1 MNQGLS
7 EKNLRIP
14 DHLQHDLIADF
25 KNIQSLDHIQTILD
39 SISNITAIVNK
50 QKKVVVFNEH
60 LVKITGLQSLDEIIG
75 LRPGDFFH
83 CIHVTNGSACTSTE
97 NCRFCGINQTIHES
111 QKQNKRISG
120 ESRITTR
127 VNGRLVSYDFRVTC
141 VPLLFNG
148 EHYTLLNLVDISSE
162 KRNEML
168 EKVFF
173 HDLMNRLGGFDGI
186 IKIIKSE
193 NKQPELDE
201 FIDLLNTI
209 GELTIEDIQ
218 SQRMLRAAEN
228 ADLILNIRDYT
239 SSEIIESVRKQI
251 SFHPSAQNKK
261 IVVCS
266 DCEEFIFKTDGALL
280 KRILLNMVKNAA
292 EATPE
297 GGSIELT
304 STETPE
310 MAVFSVRNAG
320 VVPEDIRL
328 QIFQRSFSTKG
339 PGRGLGTYSMKL
351 FGENYLRGKVY
362 FTSEAKEGTVFTI
375 ELPTKAT

>member
-1 MNQGLS
+1 MNQSLS
-7 EKNLRIP
+7 ENKLQIP
-14 DHLQHDLIADF
+14 DHLHPDLIADF
-25 KNIQSLDHIQTILD
+25 KNIESLDHIQTILN
-39 SISNITAIVNK
+39 SISNITAVVNK
-50 QKKVVVFNEH
+50 QKKVIVSNEH
-60 LVKITGLQSLDEIIG
+60 LVKTVGLQSLDEIIG
-75 LRPGDFFH
+75 HRPGEFFH
-83 CIHVTNGSACTSTE
+83 CIHVTNGGTCTATD

-120 ESRITTR
+120 ECRITTR
-127 VNGRLVSYDFRVTC
+127 ADGRLMSYDFRVTC

-148 EHYTLLNLVDISSE
+148 EHYTLLNLLDISSE

-173 HDLMNRLGGFDGI
+173 HDLLNRLGGFDGI

-218 SQRMLRAAEN
+218 TQRMLRAAEN
-228 ADLILNIRDYT
+228 ADLILNIRNYS

-251 SFHPSAQNKK
+251 SYHPSAQNKK

-266 DCEEFIFKTDGALL
+266 DCEEFIFKTDGTLL

-292 EATPE
+292 EATQE
-297 GGSIELT
+297 GESIELI
-304 STETPE
+304 STERPE
-310 MAVFSVRNAG
+310 TVVFSVRNAG
-320 VVPEDIRL
+320 VIPDDIRL

-362 FTSEAKEGTVFTI
+362 FTSEVREGTVFTV
-375 ELPTKAT
+375 ELPAQAT

>member
-1 MNQGLS
+1 MNQSLS

-14 DHLQHDLIADF
+14 DHLRPDLMADF
-25 KNIQSLDHIQTILD
+25 KNIESLDHIRTILN
-39 SISNITAIVNK
+39 SISNITAVVNK
-50 QKKVVVFNEH
+50 QKKVIVSNEH
-60 LVKITGLQSLDEIIG
+60 LVNTAGLQSLDEIIG
-75 LRPGDFFH
+75 HRPGEFFH
-83 CIHVTNGSACTSTE
+83 CIHVTNGGICTATD

-120 ESRITTR
+120 ECRITTR
-127 VNGRLVSYDFRVTC
+127 TDGRLMSYDFRVTC

-173 HDLMNRLGGFDGI
+173 HDLLNRLGGFDGI

-218 SQRMLRAAEN
+218 TQRILRAAEN
-228 ADLILNIRDYT
+228 ADLILNIRDFT
-239 SSEIIESVRKQI
+239 STEIIESVRKQI

-266 DCEEFIFKTDGALL
+266 ECEEFQLKTDGTLL

-297 GGSIELT
+297 GGSIELI
-304 STETPE
+304 STEKPE
-310 MAVFSVRNAG
+310 TAVFSVRNTG
-320 VVPEDIRL
+320 VVPDDIRL

-362 FTSEAKEGTVFTI
+362 FTSEAREGTVFTI
-375 ELPTKAT
+375 ELPTEAY

>member
-1 MNQGLS
+1 MNQSLS
-7 EKNLRIP
+7 EKNLQIP
-14 DHLQHDLIADF
+14 DHLRPDLVADF
-25 KNIQSLDHIQTILD
+25 SNIESLDHIQTILN
-39 SISNITAIVNK
+39 SISNITAVINK
-50 QKKVVVFNEH
+50 ENKVVVSNEH
-60 LVKITGLQSLDEIIG
+60 LLKTTGLQSIDEIVG
-75 LRPGDFFH
+75 HRPGEFFH
-83 CIHVTNGSACTSTE
+83 CIQVTNGGTCTSTDK
-97 NCRFCGINQTIHES
+97 CRFCGINQTIHES
-111 QKQNKRISG
+111 QKQNKRITG
-120 ESRITTR
+120 ECRITTR
-127 VNGRLVSYDFRVTC
+127 ADDRLISYDFRVTC

-148 EHYTLLNLVDISSE
+148 EYYTLLNLVDISSE

-173 HDLMNRLGGFDGI
+173 HDLLNRLGGFDGI

-218 SQRMLRAAEN
+218 TQRILRAAEN
-228 ADLILNIRDYT
+228 ADLILNIRDF
-239 SSEIIESVRKQI
+239 SSTEILESVRKQI
-251 SFHPSAQNKK
+251 SFHPSAQNKN

-266 DCEEFIFKTDGALL
+266 ECEEFTFKTDGALL

-292 EATPE
+292 EATQN
-297 GGSIELT
+297 GGSIELI
-304 STETPE
+304 SVERPE
-310 MAVFSVRNAG
+310 SVVFSVRNAG
-320 VVPEDIRL
+320 VVPDDIRL

-362 FTSEAKEGTVFTI
+362 FTSEAREGTVFTI